1 MLLLL
6 MTASSMVS
14 PLGMVALLKAP
25 SLPPVSPHTS
35 LTLDTGREKILF
47 SLTAQPFEI
56 FLTDRK
62 RFVELKK
69 VGKIHSYSYFILN
82 IIVPKFP

>member
-1 MLLLL
+1 
-6 MTASSMVS
+6 MTASSIVS
-14 PLGMVALLKAP
+14 PLGTLPLLKAP

-35 LTLDTGREKILF
+35 HTLDTGRQKILF
-47 SLTAQPFEI
+47 SLTAGPFEI

-69 VGKIHSYSYFILN
+69 VGKIHSYSYFIPN